1 MERRASRD
9 SPVSEFVPKPR
20 TGRPRGEGT
29 GAQGQTPMTQVFIG
43 ASPGLESI
51 AMHREG
57 PTSVEATGE
66 RVRIL
71 AIMAQNRGGG

>member
-1 MERRASRD
+1 
-9 SPVSEFVPKPR
+9 
-20 TGRPRGEGT
+20 
-29 GAQGQTPMTQVFIG
+29 
-43 ASPGLESI
+43 
-51 AMHREG
+51 MHREG